1 MMQTLNCQEEEDC
14 MQFGA
19 VLPTY
24 EIPADPHA
32 ITEYAQAV
40 EELGYHHLAIMDHV
54 IGADP
59 KHHPNPS
66 GRTTMRGFHEP
77 FVVMGY
83 LAAVTKDLVL
93 STNVL
98 ILPQRQTI
106 IAAKQAAEVD
116 VLSGGRLRLGIGVGY
131 VENEY
136 TVLGEDFTTR
146 GQRIEE
152 QIAVMRALFT
162 EEDVTY
168 HGRWH
173 TLDWMGIRPL
183 PIQRPIP
190 IWLGGDS
197 DPVLRRVGALADG
210 WMPLLEPD
218 ETARAAI
225 AKVHAYARAAG
236 RDPASIPIEAAIYR
250 ADKTPDDWRR
260 EIVAWEELGATSIVY
275 YALDAGLASLEAHI
289 ETLERFK
296 EAAGFA
302 ATP

>member
-1 MMQTLNCQEEEDC
+1 

-40 EELGYHHLAIMDHV
+40 EQLGYHHLAIMDTV
-54 IGADP
+54 IGFDP
-59 KHHPNPS
+59 THHPNPS
-66 GRTTMRGFHEP
+66 GRTTIRAAHEP

-83 LAAVTKDLVL
+83 LAAVTKTLVL

-98 ILPQRQTI
+98 VLPQRQTV

-116 VLSGGRLRLGIGVGY
+116 VLSGGRLRLGIGAGY
-131 VENEY
+131 VEPHF
-136 TVLGEDFTTR
+136 TALGEDFKTR

-162 EEDVTY
+162 EESVNF

-173 TLDWMGIRPL
+173 TLDWLGIRPL

-197 DPVLRRVGALADG
+197 EPVLRRVGALADG

-218 ETARAAI
+218 EKARAAI
-225 AKVHAYARAAG
+225 AKVHDYARAAS
-236 RDPASIPIEAAIYR
+236 RDPASIPIEAAIYLEG
-250 ADKTPDDWRR
+250 KTPDDWRR
-260 EIVAWEELGATSIVY
+260 EIAAWEELGATSIVY
-275 YALDAGLASLEAHI
+275 YALDAGLDSLKAHI

-296 EAAGFA
+296 DAAGFV

>member
-1 MMQTLNCQEEEDC
+1 MR
-14 MQFGA
+14 FGA

-40 EELGYHHLAIMDHV
+40 EQLGYHHLAIMDHI

-59 KHHPNPS
+59 KHHPSLS
-66 GRTTMRGFHEP
+66 GRETIKGFHEA
-77 FVVMGY
+77 FVVMGF
-83 LAAVTKDLVL
+83 LAAVTKTLTL
-93 STNVL
+93 SANVL
-98 ILPQRQTI
+98 VLPQRQTVL
-106 IAAKQAAEVD
+106 AAKQAAEVD
-116 VLSGGRLRLGIGVGY
+116 VLSGGRLRLGVGVGY
-131 VENEY
+131 VEHEF
-136 TVLGEDFTTR
+136 TALGEDFKTR

-162 EEDVTY
+162 EESVNY

-173 TLDWMGIRPL
+173 TLDWMGIRPQ

-197 DPVLRRVGALADG
+197 EPALRRAGALADG

-218 ETARAAI
+218 ESARAAI

-236 RDPASIPIEAAIYR
+236 RDPASIPIEAAVYLEN
-250 ADKTPDDWRR
+250 KTPDDWRR
-260 EIVAWEELGATSIVY
+260 EIAAWEELGATSIVY

-296 EAAGFA
+296 DAAGFA